1 MPGTPVVLVGMKKDL
16 RQSVAATNS
25 LVPEDTPG
33 QVAKTIGENPFHHLM
48 IAIIA
53 ISLCPNQHSLSRAS
67 VIIYFTDFR
76 SHCLL

>member
-25 LVPEDTPG
+25 LVPEDIPG
-33 QVAKTIGENPFHHLM
+33 QVAKTIGKNPFYHRM
-48 IAIIA
+48 IILLVVNINA
-53 ISLCPNQHSLSRAS
+53 LCWINAAS
-67 VIIYFTDFR
+67 GTIYITNFR